1 MLHLWERCIRTC
13 RKRNQVIRIEIGN
26 GTGIRA
32 IATMLARSASTIS
45 REIKRNTWFPSN
57 ENGSYR
63 PYRPKRL
70 KTGPWTGRYYIAGPA
85 RAAQG
90 RTAQDEATQTAS
102 PVVRAP
108 VDAGGRMAGMRLLS
122 AAYQRQVAC
131 PVAG

>member
-1 MLHLWERCIRTC
+1 MGAVYSHLSEEEPGHPDRDRQWHRHTGDRHDARAQRVHHQQGNQAQHVVPIQRERVVPAIPAQTPQNGPVDRALLHRR
-13 RKRNQVIRIEIGN
+13 
-26 GTGIRA
+26 
-32 IATMLARSASTIS
+32 
-45 REIKRNTWFPSN
+45 
-57 ENGSYR
+57 
-63 PYRPKRL
+63 
-70 KTGPWTGRYYIAGPA
+70 A